1 MTKLTRPQNFNTLSK
16 QQILDEYARVK
27 DHLGH
32 QPGQVEFVRHSR
44 VTSYRIVKMFRRYS
58 DLVTAAG
65 DTPMSPIPAELP
77 PAEDYYNAYGAY
89 LRAHS
94 ELPSINDW
102 VYSGLK
108 PGYKSFLRKF
118 KCKWSE
124 IPYLFLSF
132 AAGDPRWQDV
142 ISLIPERKP
151 LISEDKQEALKLTRL
166 DSRLYDALPP
176 ILHDVNHLAFAGG
189 SPYEF
194 ERKCVL
200 AFRMLGFEVQEL
212 GRGCGRNPD
221 GIAKDVRGRFAVI
234 YDAKSRKDYYT
245 TGTDDR
251 QFTEYIKD
259 HKKALGSAGYEL
271 VFFLIISSRF
281 GNMLPEPLKRVRLE
295 TGVSLSY
302 ITAENLL
309 RILSFKTT
317 KPLSLDSDNLKELFG
332 IDGEITRNKIERIL
346 K

>member
-1 MTKLTRPQNFNTLSK
+1 MTKPTRPQNFNTLSR

-27 DHLGH
+27 DQLGH

-65 DTPMSPIPAELP
+65 DTPMSPIPVELP
-77 PAEDYYNAYGAY
+77 AAEDYYNAYGAY
-89 LRAHS
+89 LRAHN

-132 AAGDPRWQDV
+132 AAGDPRWHDV

-151 LISEDKQEALKLTRL
+151 LITEDKQEALKLSRL
-166 DSRLYDALPP
+166 DSGLYDALPP

-194 ERKCVL
+194 EKKCVL

-212 GRGCGRNPD
+212 GKGTGRNPD

-259 HKKALGSAGYEL
+259 HKKALASAGYEL
-271 VFFLIISSRF
+271 VFFLIISGKF
-281 GNMLPEPLKRVRLE
+281 GNMLQEPLTRVRLE
-295 TGVSLSY
+295 TGIPVSY
-302 ITAENLL
+302 ITSENLL
-309 RILSFKTT
+309 RIIASKTL
-317 KPLSLDSDNLKELFG
+317 KPRTYEIAKIKELLVNG
-332 IDGEITRNKIERIL
+332 GEVTKQEVNNLFK
-346 K
+346 